1 MKIMK
6 CMNCGYDNAENAG
19 VCQGCGSILA
29 VEQHSLP
36 KRMLE
41 LLNDNIFMI
50 LCILYSVSIGFSF
63 VSESFSVVRILML
76 IFLWM
81 VFSKSKNGAIPSNSV
96 SYISGTIFAS
106 YVIRLVLCCI
116 VGLCGL
122 LLAILTFAVDT
133 TRLWNMIDHG
143 IRSFIGADF
152 GLFTELAKFYLL
164 LISAALILFAV
175 IGLCLNVF
183 GWRTI
188 HRFVQS
194 IYKSLE
200 RGQIN
205 LVRCDAAQTW
215 MMVFGILYAISAVI
229 FLKNGSIASFFD
241 NGCLSAVFI
250 MGRVLVRKYFGDIE
264 FEKSAQTKD
273 D

>member
-1 MKIMK
+1 MK

-19 VCQGCGSILA
+19 VCQGCGSALA
-29 VEQHSLP
+29 VEQRSLP
-36 KRMLE
+36 KRMLG

-50 LCILYSVSIGFSF
+50 LCILYSVSIGFSL
-63 VSESFSVVRILML
+63 VSGNVSVVRILTA

-106 YVIRLVLCCI
+106 YVIQLVLCCI

-122 LLAILTFAVDT
+122 LLVILTSTMDT
-133 TRLWNMIDHG
+133 TRLWNMIYPG
-143 IRSFIGADF
+143 IRPFIGADL
-152 GLFTELAKFYLL
+152 GHFTELAKFKLF

-175 IGLCLNVF
+175 IGLCINVF
-183 GWRTI
+183 GWRRI

-205 LVRCDAAQTW
+205 LVRCGAAQVW
-215 MMVFGILYAISAVI
+215 MMVFGMLYAISAVI
-229 FLKNGSIASFFD
+229 VLIWGSLNSFFE
-241 NGCLSAVFI
+241 NACLSAVFI

-264 FEKSAQTKD
+264 IERRAQTED